1 MKYPSFNFAT
11 ISMRFC
17 ASKKNRLIG
26 FWLNIVILLIMSVST
41 TQGADQIIGF
51 SYSEGLAFNK
61 IDMLDYDTK
70 FESIDPVND
79 NTTNEVTLKK
89 NSYKF
94 FAGYRVK
101 PGPLPELEIRGLL
114 EHYNFHAKN
123 VIDAKCMFGP
133 GIEVILGAG
142 GFINFHAGYTYCKSE
157 LKQSEVYV
165 LDTTSPTG
173 NPYKNSMNKFTRGL
187 SLTLEDPS
195 KRDKKWGLRFTYSLE
210 TIELKI
216 YGVNRD
222 SNPEQPTFQMYGAEF
237 YTFL

>member
-79 NTTNEVTLKK
+79 NTTNEVTFKK
-89 NSYKF
+89 NNYKF
-94 FAGYRVK
+94 FVGYRAK
-101 PGPLPELEIRGLL
+101 FGPLPELEIRGLI

-123 VIDAKCMFGP
+123 VIDAECKFGP
-133 GIEVILGAG
+133 GVEAILGAG
-142 GFINFHAGYTYCKSE
+142 GFINFHVGYTYCKSE
-157 LKQSEVYV
+157 LKQSEVYI
-165 LDTTSPTG
+165 LDTTSPTK
-173 NPYKNSMNKFTRGL
+173 NPYDNSMNKFTRGF

-195 KRDKKWGLRFTYSLE
+195 IREKKWGMRFTYSLE

-222 SNPEQPTFQMYGAEF
+222 SDPENPTFQM
-237 YTFL
+237 